1 MTNNELKNIVEALL
15 LSSENPLT
23 LEQIIDVFEDWQKPD
38 RNRIKQILSELNL
51 DYTNRAIELTQL
63 ASGYCIQ
70 TRPQYGLWISRL
82 QADKPPKYSKALLET
97 LAIIAYQQPVT
108 RADIEAIRGVG
119 VSTSILKTLLEREW
133 IKVGGYRDVP
143 GKPAVYVTT
152 KQFLDY
158 FNLTS
163 IEQLPP
169 LEDNTSLKE
178 DTSQLLA
185 KEYI

>member
-1 MTNNELKNIVEALL
+1 MTNDELKNIVEALL
-15 LSSENPLT
+15 MSSENPLT
-23 LEQIIDVFEDWQKPD
+23 LDQIIEVFEVWQKPD
-38 RNRIKQILSELNL
+38 RHLIKEVLYELNL
-51 DYTNRAIELTQL
+51 SYANRSIELVQL

-70 TRPQYGLWISRL
+70 TRIQYGPWISRL

-108 RADIEAIRGVG
+108 RADIEAIRGVS

-143 GKPAVYVTT
+143 GKPAVYITT

-158 FNLTS
+158 FNLST

-169 LEDNTSLKE
+169 LEENIALPTKF
-178 DTSQLLA
+178 
-185 KEYI
+185 